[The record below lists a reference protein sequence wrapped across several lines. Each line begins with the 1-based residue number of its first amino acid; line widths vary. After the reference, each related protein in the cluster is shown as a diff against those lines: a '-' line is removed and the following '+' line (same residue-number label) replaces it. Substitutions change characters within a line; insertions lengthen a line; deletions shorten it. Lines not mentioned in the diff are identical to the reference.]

1 MLQNMTY
8 VMYKNTHIGYF
19 SFFILCNLI
28 FPLMNSLVYIKI
40 DQDIFLD
47 VVFKL
52 HEMKNEKFFEELP
65 WALSLVGANLY
76 ISEE

>member
-1 MLQNMTY
+1 
-8 VMYKNTHIGYF
+8 
-19 SFFILCNLI
+19 
-28 FPLMNSLVYIKI
+28 MNSLVYIKI
-40 DQDIFLD
+40 DQGIFLD

-76 ISEE
+76 ISEEWLVICMHAIKR